1 MSSPALELYR
11 KHLNEDVNVAGDW
24 FQMNCPTSGV
34 RNVADTVVSGGPTTF
49 TIDPVTDFAP
59 GEICTTTV
67 FAAQITDLDTID
79 PPDNMADDFT
89 FNFTTDAAP
98 TVSSTVPTT
107 GATGVAVDTSI
118 TVNFSESVA
127 ITASTFALE
136 CPAGTQV
143 PFAVSPAPPGSSF
156 MLNPNADIPGG
167 TACTIKVTASTVTDI
182 DTNDPPDTMVTD
194 FTSTFTTLDVN
205 DPPQPS
211 GGPFS
216 IGENSA
222 NGSAVGT
229 VVANDPDVGQTHTF
243 TITGGNTGNA
253 FAIDS
258 STGAITVNDSA
269 ALDFETTP
277 TFGLTVQVTDNGSPP
292 TSPATA

>member
-34 RNVADTVVSGGPTTF
+34 RNVADAVVSCGPTTF
-49 TIDPVTDFAP
+49 TIDPATDFAP

-89 FNFTTDAAP
+89 FNFTTDAA
-98 TVSSTVPTT
+98 
-107 GATGVAVDTSI
+107 
-118 TVNFSESVA
+118 A